1 MEVSQK
7 CLRVLAPIAQKFLTS
22 LANHE
27 LEIKNIIKDWDEL
40 EAKNNG
46 TLQARVIHVFI
57 IYTFQSKH
65 GVGRLRKVL
74 TDGGISVKLA
84 NSFIYDFLKLQHKTK
99 HGIWSWNEIEELDIE
114 LDDVKV
120 TSSSYTVI

>member
-7 CLRVLAPIAQKFLTS
+7 CLRIIAPTAQKFLTC
-22 LANHE
+22 LANNE
-27 LEIKNIIKDWDEL
+27 LEIKNVIKDWDEL
-40 EAKNNG
+40 EARQDG
-46 TLQARVIHVFI
+46 SLQAKVIHVFI
-57 IYTFQSKH
+57 VYTFQSKH
-65 GVGRLRKVL
+65 GVSRLRKLLV
-74 TDGGISVKLA
+74 DGGASVKLA

-99 HGIWSWNEIEELDIE
+99 HGVWSWNEIDEFDLE